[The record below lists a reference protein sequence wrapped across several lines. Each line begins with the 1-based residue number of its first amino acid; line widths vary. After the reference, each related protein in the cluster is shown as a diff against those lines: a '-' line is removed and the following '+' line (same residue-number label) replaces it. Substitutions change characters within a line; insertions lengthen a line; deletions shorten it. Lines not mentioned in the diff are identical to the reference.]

1 MAIPYSQIPV
11 KATKKPSTFQISIS
25 EEKLSEFKALLK
37 LSKVTPPTYES
48 LQEDRRFGISHK
60 WLAETKKYWEE
71 RFDWRKCER
80 YMNSFPHFIADVA
93 LGKEQHKIHFVGLF
107 SEQPDAIPLVLFHGW
122 PGSFLEF
129 LPILSLMK
137 EKYLPQELPYHIVV
151 PSLPGYGF
159 SSSPPLDR
167 DFGMDDIGAIMNQLL
182 LDLGFGDGYIA
193 QGGDIGSRIARTLA
207 WNYEACKAV
216 HVNYLP
222 ILTPPEGMSVSS
234 LTAKEQLGLKRGED
248 FVNKGSGYSLEHAT
262 RPSTIGLVLGSSPVA
277 LLAWIGE
284 KFLVWSDEDPDL
296 DKILESVTLYWLT
309 ETFPTSIY
317 PYRARFIPGYNTPP
331 FIQKPLG
338 YSNFPKEITPTPQDW
353 VKTQAN
359 MVFYREHEKGGHF
372 AALEQPE
379 LLLEDVEQFVEQVW
393 KK

>member
-1 MAIPYSQIPV
+1 MASPYSQIPV
-11 KATKKPSTFQISIS
+11 KATKQPAPFQISIS
-25 EEKLSEFKALLK
+25 EEKLSDFEALLK
-37 LSKVTPPTYES
+37 LSKVTAPTYES
-48 LQEDRRFGISHK
+48 LQEDRRFGVGHK
-60 WLAETKKYWEE
+60 WITDAKKYWEE
-71 RFDWRKCER
+71 DFDWRKREKH
-80 YMNSFPHFIADVA
+80 MNSFPHFITNVA
-93 LGKEQHKIHFVGLF
+93 LEKEEYKIHFVSLF
-107 SEQPDAIPLVLFHGW
+107 SEKPDAIPLVLLHGW

-137 EKYLPQELPYHIVV
+137 DKYTPQKLPYHIVV

-167 DFGMDDIGAIMNQLL
+167 DFSMNDIGALMNQLMI
-182 LDLGFGDGYIA
+182 DLGFGEGYIA
-193 QGGDIGSRIARTLA
+193 QGGDIGSRVAKILA
-207 WNYEACKAV
+207 WDYEACKAI
-216 HVNYLP
+216 HVNYFSVLS
-222 ILTPPEGMSVSS
+222 PPEGMSVSS
-234 LTAKEQLGLKRGED
+234 LTEKEQEGLKRGED
-248 FVNKGSGYSLEHAT
+248 FVTKGSGYSLEHAT

-317 PYRARFIPGYNTPP
+317 PYRARFIPGFNIPR
-331 FIQKPLG
+331 FVEKPLG
-338 YSNFPKEITPTPQDW
+338 YSYFPKEITPTPQSW

-359 MVFYREHEKGGHF
+359 VVFYREHEKGGHF

-379 LLLEDVEQFVEQVW
+379 LLMGDIEQFIAQVW
-393 KK
+393 K